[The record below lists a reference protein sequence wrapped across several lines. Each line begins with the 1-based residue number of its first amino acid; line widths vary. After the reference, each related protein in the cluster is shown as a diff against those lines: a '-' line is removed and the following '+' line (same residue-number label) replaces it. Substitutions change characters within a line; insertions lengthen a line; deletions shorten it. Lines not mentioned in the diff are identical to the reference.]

1 MASIIIR
8 TFQIDFDSTS
18 EWFKFKGESIV
29 HGDATLK
36 CGKRII
42 LLTSKESLKILVRA
56 KDICIDGT
64 FKITPK
70 PWKQVA
76 IISAQVREG
85 VWVPCAFGYLPDKR
99 IDTYRTFLSLLKNS
113 ILNYDLE
120 LSATSLMADFEINWR
135 KAILEAFP
143 LIALIGKQFK
153 DKLRL
158 RKKYSV
164 TVYQFNAAPLI

>member
-1 MASIIIR
+1 M
-8 TFQIDFDSTS
+8 
-18 EWFKFKGESIV
+18 
-29 HGDATLK
+29 
-36 CGKRII
+36 
-42 LLTSKESLKILVRA
+42 
-56 KDICIDGT
+56 
-64 FKITPK
+64 
-70 PWKQVA
+70 A

>member
-64 FKITPK
+64 FKINPSHGNK
-70 PWKQVA
+70 WP
-76 IISAQVREG
+76 
-85 VWVPCAFGYLPDKR
+85 
-99 IDTYRTFLSLLKNS
+99 
-113 ILNYDLE
+113 
-120 LSATSLMADFEINWR
+120 
-135 KAILEAFP
+135 
-143 LIALIGKQFK
+143 
-153 DKLRL
+153 
-158 RKKYSV
+158 
-164 TVYQFNAAPLI
+164 